1 LLGGI
6 WPIFPIIF
14 LSLRVTGIA
23 LAICTVAGVPIGA
36 ILGLTRIPGRRL
48 VTAILYTGMG
58 LPPVVVG
65 LFVYLLLSR
74 SGPLGALGWLFTPR
88 AMILA
93 QAVIS
98 FPLVTGLTMTAI
110 QSVDPSFRQQ
120 MRALGAT
127 RLQEIW
133 ALLREARL
141 GVVAGIVAA
150 FGSIISE
157 VGAVMLV
164 GGNIAGKTRV
174 RPPPSCST
182 PARASSSPPS
192 SELILL
198 ALAFLANLAMRVQR
212 PLRMSTAF
220 RLEAVRQRYAGRTV
234 LDLKPWKCVGEILAW
249 WAPARQV
256 HLPAP
261 AELPGAADGRKDLA
275 TKATDGSARRWS
287 CAAR

>member
-1 LLGGI
+1 MNALLGGEV
-6 WPIFPIIF
+6 WANLLPIIT
-14 LSLRVTGIA
+14 LSLRVTGTA
-23 LAICTVAGVPIGA
+23 LALCTVTGVPIGA
-36 ILGLTRIPGRRL
+36 ILGLTRIPARRL

-88 AMILA
+88 AMVLA
-93 QAVIS
+93 QTIIS

-120 MRALGAT
+120 MRSLGAT
-127 RLQEIW
+127 
-133 ALLREARL
+133 LLREARL

-174 RPPPSCST
+174 LTTAIVLNTRQGEFQ
-182 PARASSSPPS
+182 PAII
-192 SELILL
+192 LGVILL
-198 ALAFLANLAMRVQR
+198 ALAFLANLAM
-212 PLRMSTAF
+212 LR
-220 RLEAVRQRYAGRTV
+220 LQGR
-234 LDLKPWKCVGEILAW
+234 
-249 WAPARQV
+249 
-256 HLPAP
+256 
-261 AELPGAADGRKDLA
+261 
-275 TKATDGSARRWS
+275 SA
-287 CAAR
+287 

>member
-1 LLGGI
+1 MSGLLGGEI
-6 WPIFPIIF
+6 WADLLPIIF

-74 SGPLGALGWLFTPR
+74 SGPLGALGWLFPPR

-93 QAVIS
+93 PAIIS

-164 GGNIAGKTRV
+164 GGNIGGKTRV
-174 RPPPSCST
+174 LTTAIVLNTRQGEFQ
-182 PARASSSPPS
+182 PA
-192 SELILL
+192 ILL
-198 ALAFLANLAMRVQR
+198 GVILLVLAFLANLAM
-212 PLRMSTAF
+212 LR
-220 RLEAVRQRYAGRTV
+220 LQGRS
-234 LDLKPWKCVGEILAW
+234 G
-249 WAPARQV
+249 
-256 HLPAP
+256 
-261 AELPGAADGRKDLA
+261 
-275 TKATDGSARRWS
+275 
-287 CAAR
+287 